1 LTAGNIGGEGKGEG
15 EVAEVGTAK
24 EEEWRVFNF
33 FLLTWTWEFIQQ
45 RRRRRRKNIGLFEE

>member
-1 LTAGNIGGEGKGEG
+1 LTAGNISGERKGEG

-33 FLLTWTWEFIQQ
+33 FY
-45 RRRRRRKNIGLFEE
+45 